1 MTVRRSTA
9 ARLFRTVADA
19 VRSVVSPAAL
29 VRSAAPAVV
38 ADPEGTYTADE
49 MPDVEVIEAAAAEY
63 VQAGDSRRAADRLK
77 RKSAKVLDRLPAG
90 LHGRWLVERVESSR
104 TTVDLDSIRATYKRL
119 GLGEVPMRQCAPSLR
134 LTDLAPVELPEPVAP
149 VAAEHGALLVAA

>member
-1 MTVRRSTA
+1 MTVRRSA
-9 ARLFRTVADA
+9 VQLFRTVTHA
-19 VRSVVSPAAL
+19 VRSVIDPAGL
-29 VRSAAPAVV
+29 VRSTAPAVV
-38 ADPEGTYTADE
+38 ADPEGTYTASE
-49 MPDVEVIEAAAAEY
+49 MPGVETIEAAAAEY
-63 VQAGDSRRAADRLK
+63 VQAGDARRAADRLK
-77 RKSAKVLDRLPAG
+77 RRSSKVLDRLPAG